1 MSKTLPQTTCASKR
15 PCQAAVIV
23 NTTKMDNELLNQRM
37 RCVALREGRLS
48 LSPLTLTI
56 QDKRS
61 DVQLES

>member
-1 MSKTLPQTTCASKR
+1 
-15 PCQAAVIV
+15 
-23 NTTKMDNELLNQRM
+23 MDNELLNQRM

-56 QDKRS
+56 QDKHS